1 MSVSTDVHFERGSE
15 EMNKELKKQGNEK
28 LLMIMMLTVTL
39 SSMSILM
46 FNFVLPQIS
55 KEFQLTNSQVSWV
68 TSAYTLLYGIGTA
81 IYGKLADRYKLKNLL
96 IFGLLLF
103 AIASLLGFFSHS
115 YLLLLVARCLQA
127 AGAATIPATATLIP
141 IRYFPLEKRG
151 TAIGTVF
158 IGTALGSAIGPIVSS
173 LVVTIVNW
181 RWLFCIPLLVLLT
194 LPLYMKYLGDEEGT
208 NTRIDWLG
216 GGLLA
221 LSVAQFLL
229 GVTNNVM
236 WITGG
241 IAVLVLFIYRI
252 RLAKHPFIQPQ
263 LFKNKTYISYLIL
276 AFLVTGIGYSLFFL
290 TPLFLADVQNL
301 PVNLIGLAMVP
312 AAAATAL
319 LNRQGGKI
327 ADSKGTPT
335 LFFIASSLLIICFFL
350 LSTFIH
356 LNAVLIAIFLIIGN
370 VGQSFMMIVMSK
382 SISLTLP
389 SEHSGVGMGLLMMQ
403 NFISGSIAIGIYG
416 RAVDMAGKSS
426 WNIFNQQSIGVT
438 FSNIFFVLFFLHVMI
453 LIVFI
458 LSRRIARSKNIMN

>member
-1 MSVSTDVHFERGSE
+1 
-15 EMNKELKKQGNEK
+15 MNKELKKQGNEN

-96 IFGLLLF
+96 IFGLILF

-151 TAIGTVF
+151 TAMGTVF

-236 WITGG
+236 WVTGG

-252 RLAKHPFIQPQ
+252 RLAKYPFIQPQ

-335 LFFIASSLLIICFFL
+335 LFFISSSLLIICFFL
-350 LSTFIH
+350 LATFIYS
-356 LNAVLIAIFLIIGN
+356 NAMLIAVFLIIGN

-416 RAVDMAGKSS
+416 RAVDMAGESP
-426 WNIFNQQSIGVT
+426 WNPFNQLSIGTT
-438 FSNIFFVLFFLHVMI
+438 FSNIFFVLFALHVFI
-453 LIVFI
+453 LIVYI
-458 LSRRIARSKNIMN
+458 LSRRVTRSKNIMN

>member
-1 MSVSTDVHFERGSE
+1 
-15 EMNKELKKQGNEK
+15 MNKELKKQGNEK
-28 LLMIMMLTVTL
+28 LLIIMMFTVTL
-39 SSMSILM
+39 SSMSILL

-103 AIASLLGFFSHS
+103 AIASLLGFFSNS

-141 IRYFPLEKRG
+141 IRYFPIEKRG
-151 TAIGTVF
+151 TAMGTVF
-158 IGTALGSAIGPIVSS
+158 IGTALGSALGPIVSS
-173 LVVTIVNW
+173 LVVSVVNW
-181 RWLFCIPLLVLLT
+181 RWLFCIPLLLLLT
-194 LPLYMKYLGDEEGT
+194 LPLYMKHLADEEGT
-208 NTRIDWLG
+208 NTSIDWLG

-221 LSVAQFLL
+221 LSLAQFLL
-229 GVTNNVM
+229 GVTNNAM
-236 WITGG
+236 WVIGG
-241 IAVLVLFIYRI
+241 IVALVLFIYRI

-263 LFKNKTYISYLIL
+263 LFKNKTYTSYLIL

-312 AAAATAL
+312 AAATTAL

-327 ADSKGTPT
+327 ADSKGTPK
-335 LFFIASSLLIICFFL
+335 LFFLASSLLIICFFL

-356 LNAVLIAIFLIIGN
+356 SNAVLIAIFLIIGN
-370 VGQSFMMIVMSK
+370 VGQSYMMIVMSK

-403 NFISGSIAIGIYG
+403 NFIAGSIASGIYG
-416 RAVDMAGKSS
+416 RTVDIVGSSS
-426 WNIFNQQSIGVT
+426 WNPFNQQSIGVT

-453 LIVFI
+453 LIVLI
-458 LSRRIARSKNIMN
+458 LSRRVAKSKNKMN